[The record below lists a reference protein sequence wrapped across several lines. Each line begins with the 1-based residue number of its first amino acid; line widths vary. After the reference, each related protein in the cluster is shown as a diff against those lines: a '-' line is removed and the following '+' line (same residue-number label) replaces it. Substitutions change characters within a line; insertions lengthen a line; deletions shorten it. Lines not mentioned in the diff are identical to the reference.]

1 MFVIVSAFEG
11 FPGGSDV
18 KESAC
23 HAGDLGLI
31 PGSGRSPG
39 EWDTTPAFL
48 PGEFHRRRSLVGYSP
63 GGHKELD
70 MTELTEHAHTMLL
83 TVHLCDSFPGDAVVK
98 NLPAMQ
104 EVQRPGFDPWVQKI
118 PWRRK

>member
-1 MFVIVSAFEG
+1 MPWRRKWKS
-11 FPGGSDV
+11 
-18 KESAC
+18 
-23 HAGDLGLI
+23 
-31 PGSGRSPG
+31 
-39 EWDTTPAFL
+39 TPVFL
-48 PGEFHRRRSLVGYSP
+48 PGKSVVQRSLEGYSP
-63 GGHKELD
+63 WGHKKLN